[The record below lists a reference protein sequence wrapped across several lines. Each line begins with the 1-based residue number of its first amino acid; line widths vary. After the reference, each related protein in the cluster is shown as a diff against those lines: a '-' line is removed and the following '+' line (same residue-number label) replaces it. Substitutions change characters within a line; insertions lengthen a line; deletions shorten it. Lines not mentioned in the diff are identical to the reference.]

1 VRILL
6 VFCRCAVAVALIC
19 AAALEA
25 QVVVPDSL
33 EPWRDWV
40 LFGEEFRA
48 CPVRNGTLPG
58 ESGNHVCAWPGTLAV
73 DAGNAGAEF
82 TQTWTLYAEDWVPLP
97 GDRERW
103 PVGVTVGVAAAAVVE
118 RGGRPMLRLARGTHR
133 VAGRIAWT
141 ARPAS
146 LPIPAEAG
154 LVTLRLDGAAVANPE
169 IERGT
174 LWLGLRADAAVEE
187 DRLDVI
193 VHRQLRDSLPMQL
206 VTAVTL
212 DVAGQGREVRLEGAT
227 LAGFT
232 GEALESQLPAQ
243 LTPDGALRVQV
254 RPGSWELRLTARSPA
269 PAAAIA
275 RPAAVAPWPGDEIWS
290 FAPQP
295 RLRVAA
301 LEGAEPVDAGRSGVP
316 FDWQDLPAYRVA
328 ESQTVTVVER
338 SRSDAAEANR
348 LTLRRDLW
356 LDFAGDA
363 YTARDVVNGSLA
375 NRWRLDMA
383 QPFAMTMASSDDEN
397 LLVTQGL
404 EPGLQGVELRAAEL
418 TLTTT
423 ARVAR
428 AGALPVTG
436 YRETF
441 DSATTTLHLPPGHRL
456 LAAPGADRAG
466 GSWIERWRLLDIF
479 LVLIITAAV
488 WRLFGPIP
496 SALALVALAVV
507 YHEPWA
513 PRWAWFNLLVAI
525 ALLRVLPEGRL
536 RWVAQRYRL
545 ASLAAL
551 LLLLIPFTVDQLRTA
566 LHPQLERPGLER
578 DVAAGMV
585 EPDAAVF
592 SASPAAPT
600 EALRRLPAIE
610 ALEQIVVTGSRIGG
624 DVARYQP
631 GALVQTGP
639 GLPDW
644 GWTRHV
650 LTFGGP
656 VTAEQEVRL
665 VLLGPAGVAVWRV
678 ASVALALVLLF
689 ALAGGA
695 LRWPP
700 RPLRAAGSFAP
711 WLLGVAGALALA
723 APGDV
728 SAQAN
733 DGFPSQALLD
743 DLKRR
748 LTQPAPCHP
757 ACAEITS
764 AAVEIAGGALT
775 VTLET
780 ALQAA
785 AAVPIPSAPRG
796 WRPTT
801 VTVDGAAAGFLFRD
815 VAEVAWLRI
824 DVGVHRIALRGPLPA
839 ADALSLPFPLPPRRI
854 GVTAPGWD
862 AAGVVDG
869 RLPSG
874 TLELTRQRDAAA
886 EGDAIGGTVFP
897 PFVGVIRRVEFDIDW
912 QVTTT
917 LTRVA
922 PATGAFTLPVALLP
936 NEAVLTPGIEVAAG
950 QATAAFAPGQ
960 NVVQWESR
968 LPTAAALSLT
978 APAAAAWAESWQFA
992 VGYIWHAEYA
1002 GLPETVSENPDPS
1015 FHVAEYYPRPGETLA
1030 VTLTR
1035 PEAASGDTIA
1045 IDDVDYTRDVGPRA
1059 ARATLELEYRSTRGD
1074 EHVIT
1079 LPEGAE
1085 LEGVRIDGEIV
1096 PLMLDGRTLGLPV
1109 TPGEHDAQIS
1119 WRENV
1124 GGGFHTSLPAVD
1136 LGGGATNLTLT
1147 LSLPADRWTLFTF
1160 GPRLGPAV
1168 LYWPELLALIVAA
1181 LALDRL
1187 PLKPLRTHE
1196 WLLLGFGLSTFAW
1209 PVLLLFAIW
1218 ALALAWRGSREL
1230 TWSYTGF
1237 NLMQVGLAALTV
1249 IALVG
1254 LVGAIPVGLLGRP
1267 DMQIVSPVSYGEL
1280 AWFAD
1285 RTGAATPSAGAISV
1299 SLWFYRAAMLAW
1311 ALWLSLALLRWLPW
1325 AWRSYSHGGWWRSPP
1340 PRPPKQ
1346 PKPAQN

>member
-1 VRILL
+1 VLGTVPI
-6 VFCRCAVAVALIC
+6 AAQVAVPEAL
-19 AAALEA
+19 
-25 QVVVPDSL
+25 QS
-33 EPWRDWV
+33 WRDWV

-48 CPVRNGTLPG
+48 CPVRNGVMPG

-103 PVGVTVGVAAAAVVE
+103 PTGVTVGAEAEAVVE

-133 VAGRIAWT
+133 IAGRIAWT
-141 ARPAS
+141 TRPAS
-146 LPIPAEAG
+146 LPIPPAVG
-154 LVTLRLDGAAVANPE
+154 LVTLRLDSQAVASPE
-169 IERGT
+169 IERDT
-174 LWLGLRADAAVEE
+174 LWLGLRADAEVEE

-193 VHRQLRDSLPMQL
+193 VHRQLRDSVPMQL
-206 VTAVTL
+206 VTVVTL

-227 LAGFT
+227 LSGFT
-232 GEALESQLPAQ
+232 GENLESQLPAQ

-254 RPGSWELRLTARSPA
+254 RPGRWELKLTARSPA
-269 PAAAIA
+269 PAATIA
-275 RPAAVAPWPGDEIWS
+275 RAVAIAPWPGDEIWS

-301 LEGAEPVDAGRSGVP
+301 LDGAEPVDAGRSGVP
-316 FDWQDLPAYRVA
+316 SDWRELPAYRVA
-328 ESQTVTVVER
+328 ESQTITVVER
-338 SRSDAAEANR
+338 SRSDAAAANR

-356 LDFAGDA
+356 LDFAGDG
-363 YTARDVVNGSLA
+363 YTARDVVSGSIA
-375 NRWRLDMA
+375 SGWRLDMA
-383 QPFAMTMASSDDEN
+383 QPYTMTMASLDDEN

-404 EPGLQGVELRAAEL
+404 EAGLQGVELRTADLA
-418 TLTTT
+418 LTTT
-423 ARVAR
+423 ARVER
-428 AGALPVTG
+428 PGALPVTG

-441 DSATTTLHLPPGHRL
+441 DSATTMLHVPPGYRL
-456 LAAPGADRAG
+456 LAAPGADTASG
-466 GSWIERWRLLDIF
+466 AWLERWRLLDIF

-496 SALALVALAVV
+496 SALTLVALVV
-507 YHEPWA
+507 VFHEPSA
-513 PRWAWFNLLVAI
+513 PRWAWLNLLVAI
-525 ALLRVLPEGRL
+525 ALLRVLPEGKL
-536 RWVAQRYRL
+536 RWIVERYRFV
-545 ASLAAL
+545 SLAAL
-551 LLLLIPFTVDQLRTA
+551 LLLLIPFTVGQLRTA
-566 LHPQLERPGLER
+566 LHAQLEQPNLVRDLDSYRVGYDSFSRAAPMPATLELER
-578 DVAAGMV
+578 SRVAQ
-585 EPDAAVF
+585 
-592 SASPAAPT
+592 S
-600 EALRRLPAIE
+600 
-610 ALEQIVVTGSRIGG
+610 LEEIKVTATRSIGG
-624 DVARYQP
+624 EIARYQP

-644 GWTRHV
+644 GWTRHA

-656 VTAEQEVRL
+656 VTADQEVSL
-665 VLLGPAGVAVWRV
+665 VLLGPAGVAVWRI

-700 RPLRAAGSFAP
+700 QWPRAAASLAP
-711 WLLGVAGALALA
+711 WLLGVAGALALS
-723 APGDV
+723 APDGV
-728 SAQAN
+728 SAQAS
-733 DGFPSQALLD
+733 DGFPSPELLE

-748 LTQPAPCHP
+748 LTTSAPCHP
-757 ACAEITS
+757 RCAELTT
-764 AAVEIAGGALT
+764 ADVQIASGALT
-775 VTLET
+775 ITLEA
-780 ALQAA
+780 ALQAG

-801 VTVDGAAAGFLFRD
+801 VTIDGTAAGFLFRD
-815 VAEVAWLRI
+815 AAEVAWLRV
-824 DVGVHRIALRGPLPA
+824 DEGVHRIALRGPLPA
-839 ADALSLPFPLPPRRI
+839 ADNLSLPFPLPPRRI
-854 GVTAPGWD
+854 AVTAPGWD
-862 AAGVVDG
+862 AAGVVDA

-874 TLELTRQRDAAA
+874 TLELTRQRDAAGA
-886 EGDAIGGTVFP
+886 GGTIGGTAFP
-897 PFVGVIRRVEFDIDW
+897 PFVSVVRRVAFDIDW

-950 QATAAFAPGQ
+950 QATAAFAPGES
-960 NVVQWESR
+960 VVEWQSR
-968 LPTAAALSLT
+968 LPTAAALNLT

-1002 GLPETVSENPDPS
+1002 GLPETVADNPDTS

-1045 IDDVDYTRDVGPRA
+1045 IDNVDYTRDVGPRA
-1059 ARATLELEYRSTRGD
+1059 SRATLELSYRSTRGD

-1085 LEGVRIDGEIV
+1085 LEGVTIDGDTV

-1109 TPGEHDAQIS
+1109 TPGEHEAEIS
-1119 WRENV
+1119 WRESAGV
-1124 GGGFHTSLPAVD
+1124 GFNTSVPAVD
-1136 LGGGATNLTLT
+1136 LGGGATNLTMT

-1160 GPRLGPAV
+1160 GPTLGPAV
-1168 LYWPELLALIVAA
+1168 LYWPELLALIVGA
-1181 LALDRL
+1181 LALGRL

-1209 PVLLLFAIW
+1209 PVLLLFAVW

-1230 TWSYTGF
+1230 AWSETKF
-1237 NLMQVGLAALTV
+1237 NLLQLGLGALTV
-1249 IALVG
+1249 VALTS

-1267 DMQIVSPVSYGEL
+1267 DMQIVSPVRYGDL

-1285 RTGAATPSAGAISV
+1285 RTSTTTPGAGAISV

-1311 ALWLSLALLRWLPW
+1311 ALWLSLALVRWLPW
-1325 AWRSYSHGGWWRSPP
+1325 AWRSFSHGGTWRST
-1340 PRPPKQ
+1340 PRPPK
-1346 PKPAQN
+1346 PPRPAKAEPAQN